1 MTVPNNFITS
11 QVKVADT
18 REETLMG
25 RKHLVVPVVALV
37 EMVLESSTSDAPE
50 LALAEEFGANP
61 LAWNGRPIVVNH
73 PELNGE
79 KVSASLTD
87 VVDKEKIGEI
97 YNTVVDDKKLKL
109 EAWIDLER
117 AESLGGVIS
126 DTVAKLQSGEEII
139 EVSTGLF
146 SNIEKKAGKFNE
158 KDYKGVWRNVVPDHL
173 AILSEATGA
182 CSIEDGCGA
191 PRANTAAASCA
202 CPVHDDPAAAKS
214 LFAKVK
220 DKWNIFRIAG
230 TGMTNE
236 AKRNFLSTAIREKL
250 GTRYVWLMAVYEDTV
265 VFETDDG
272 LFELA
277 YSMSDDIVTF
287 SEDEPTAVVAQ
298 VDFVPPLT
306 VNDDGS
312 ITMDKAKFI
321 DKLVAN
327 EGNKFEES
335 DKEWLNKLDEGSL
348 AKFESLAEAAPEP
361 TPTPTPTPAPA
372 AVPADGAP
380 VKPDTDEAV
389 PITLEKYIEDAP
401 AEVGAVL
408 SEGIRLQEE
417 KRSSLIASVIAN
429 EKNVFTEDEL
439 KVMAT
444 PALEGMAKLAGSE
457 DYSGRGAPRTQTTDP
472 NAPPPMPKVF
482 EARKPDA
489 GTTAAVA

>member
-1 MTVPNNFITS
+1 MKKPNNFITS

-25 RKHLVVPVVALV
+25 RKHLVVPVVALT
-37 EMVLESSTSDAPE
+37 EMVLQSSTSEAPE

-73 PELNGE
+73 PELEGE
-79 KVSASLTD
+79 KVSASLPE

-97 YNTVVDDKKLKL
+97 YNTVLDGKKLKL

-117 AESLGGVIS
+117 AEGLGGVIS
-126 DTVAKLQSGEEII
+126 ETVAKLQNGEEII

-146 SNIEKKAGKFNE
+146 SNVEDKNGKFNGE
-158 KDYKGVWRNVVPDHL
+158 DYRGVWRNIVPDHL

-182 CSIEDGCGA
+182 CSINDGCGA
-191 PRANTAAASCA
+191 PRANAAAASCS
-202 CPVHDDPAAAKS
+202 CPVQDDPAAAKS
-214 LFAKVK
+214 LFAKIK
-220 DKWNIFRIAG
+220 DKWSMFRIAG

-250 GTRYVWLMAVYEDTV
+250 GSRWVWLMAVYEDTV

-277 YSMSDDIVTF
+277 YSMSDSTVTF
-287 SEDEPTAVVAQ
+287 SDDEPTAVVAQ

-306 VNDDGS
+306 VNDNGDR
-312 ITMDKAKFI
+312 TVDKKELI

-327 EGNKFEES
+327 EGNKFE
-335 DKEWLNKLDEGSL
+335 DKDREWLDKLDGENLTKL
-348 AKFESLAEAAPEP
+348 APLAEAKVAPVVDL
-361 TPTPTPTPAPA
+361 TV
-372 AVPADGAP
+372 VPADDAP
-380 VKPDTDEAV
+380 VVEPDTEVV

-417 KRSSLIASVIAN
+417 KRSALIASVIAN
-429 EKNVFTEDEL
+429 EKNSFTEDQL
-439 KVMAT
+439 KAMAT
-444 PALEGMAKLAGSE
+444 PTLESMAKLAGNE
-457 DYSGRGAPRTQTTDP
+457 DYSGRGAPRTQITDA

-482 EARKPDA
+482 EKAKP
-489 GTTAAVA
+489 AAAAAA

>member
-1 MTVPNNFITS
+1 MKRPNNFVTS
-11 QVKVADT
+11 QIKVADT

-25 RKHLVVPVVALV
+25 RNHLVVPVVALT
-37 EMVLESSTSDAPE
+37 EMVLQSSTSEAPE

-73 PELNGE
+73 PELEGE
-79 KVSASLTD
+79 KVSASLPD

-97 YNTVVDDKKLKL
+97 YNTILDGKKLKL

-117 AESLGGVIS
+117 AEELGGVIS
-126 DTVAKLQSGEEII
+126 ETVEKLQGGEEII

-146 SNIEKKAGKFNE
+146 SNIEDKSGKFNGE
-158 KDYKGVWRNVVPDHL
+158 DYKGVWRNIVPDHL

-191 PRANTAAASCA
+191 PRANEAAASCP
-202 CPVHDDPAAAKS
+202 CPDQDDPAAAKS

-230 TGMTNE
+230 NGMTNE

-250 GTRYVWLMAVYEDTV
+250 GTRWVWLMAVYEDTV

-277 YSMSDDIVTF
+277 YSMTDSTVTF

-306 VNDDGS
+306 VNEEGNS
-312 ITMDKAKFI
+312 TMDKDAFI

-327 EGNKFEES
+327 ESNEFKEE
-335 DKEWLNKLDEGSL
+335 DKEWLKNLEETHLQKFAPPAEAEDTPDEG
-348 AKFESLAEAAPEP
+348 EP
-361 TPTPTPTPAPA
+361 KSDDGDDPAP
-372 AVPADGAP
+372 V
-380 VKPDTDEAV
+380 
-389 PITLEKYIEDAP
+389 TLEQYIADAP
-401 AEVGAVL
+401 AEVSAVL

-417 KRSSLIASVIAN
+417 KRSTLVAGVIAN
-429 EKNVFTEDEL
+429 EKNSFTKEQLEE
-439 KVMAT
+439 MTT
-444 PALEGMAKLAGSE
+444 PTLENLAKLAGSE
-457 DYSGRGAPRTQTTDP
+457 DYSGRGAPRAQASDP
-472 NAPPPMPKVF
+472 NAPPAMPKVF
-482 EARKPDA
+482 PDPKA
-489 GTTAAVA
+489 KAA

>member
-1 MTVPNNFITS
+1 MTLPKPNNFITS
-11 QVKVADT
+11 QIKIADT

-25 RKHLVVPVVALV
+25 RNHLVVPVVALV
-37 EMVLESSTSDAPE
+37 EMVLQSSTSENPE

-61 LAWNGRPIVVNH
+61 LSWNGRPIVVNH
-73 PELNGE
+73 PEIDGE
-79 KVSASLTD
+79 KVSASLPE

-97 YNTVVDDKKLKL
+97 YNTILDGKKLKL

-117 AESLGGVIS
+117 AENLGGTIYE
-126 DTVAKLQSGEEII
+126 TVQKLQEGEEVV

-146 SNIEKKAGKFNE
+146 SNVEEKAGQFNE
-158 KDYKGVWRNVVPDHL
+158 EDYQGIWRNIVPDHL

-191 PRANTAAASCA
+191 PRANAAAA
-202 CPVHDDPAAAKS
+202 APCPCPPDPADKS

-220 DKWNIFRIAG
+220 DKWNMFRIAG

-236 AKRNFLSTAIREKL
+236 SKRSFLSTAIREKL
-250 GTRYVWLMAVYEDTV
+250 GSNWVWLMAVYEDTV
-265 VFETDDG
+265 VFETDNG
-272 LFELA
+272 LFELS
-277 YSMSDDIVTF
+277 YSMSDSTVTF
-287 SEDEPTAVVAQ
+287 SEDDPKPVVAQ

-306 VNDDGS
+306 VNNNGS

-321 DKLVAN
+321 DKLIAN
-327 EGNKFEES
+327 EANKFEEK
-335 DKEWLNKLDEGSL
+335 DKEWLSELDEEKL
-348 AKFESLAEAAPEP
+348 VKFAPLTEAEPAPGNAPAEP
-361 TPTPTPTPAPA
+361 VADAGGTPAGEP
-372 AVPADGAP
+372 VAD
-380 VKPDTDEAV
+380 VV

-417 KRSSLIASVIAN
+417 KRSTLIASVIAN

-439 KVMAT
+439 KTMAT
-444 PALEGMAKLAGSE
+444 PALEGMAKLAGNE
-457 DYSGRGAPRTQTTDP
+457 DYSGRGAPHTQAADP

-482 EARKPDA
+482 DIP
-489 GTTAAVA
+489 TPNSAAA

>member
-1 MTVPNNFITS
+1 MKKPNNFITS
-11 QVKVADT
+11 QVKIADT

-37 EMVLESSTSDAPE
+37 EMVLQSSSSDEPE

-97 YNTVVDDKKLKL
+97 YNTVLDDKKLKL

-126 DTVAKLQSGEEII
+126 ETVEKLQDGEEII

-146 SNIEKKAGKFNE
+146 SNVEAKGGKFNGE
-158 KDYKGVWRNVVPDHL
+158 DYGGIWRNIVPDHL

-191 PRANTAAASCA
+191 PRTNVAAASCA
-202 CPVHDDPAAAKS
+202 CPVQDDSAAAKS
-214 LFAKVK
+214 LFSKVR

-250 GTRYVWLMAVYEDTV
+250 GTRWVWLMAVYEDTV

-272 LFELA
+272 LFELS
-277 YSMSDDIVTF
+277 YSMSDSTVTF
-287 SEDEPTAVVAQ
+287 SEDEPTPVVAQ

-306 VNDDGS
+306 VNEEGNLV
-312 ITMDKAKFI
+312 MDKDAFI
-321 DKLVAN
+321 DKLIAN
-327 EGNKFEES
+327 DGNEFKEE
-335 DKEWLNKLDEGSL
+335 DKEWLKNLEEGHL
-348 AKFESLAEAAPEP
+348 KKFAPLEEADPTPGADPEP
-361 TPTPTPTPAPA
+361 NAGPGEEP
-372 AVPADGAP
+372 
-380 VKPDTDEAV
+380 V
-389 PITLEKYIEDAP
+389 PITLEQYIADAP
-401 AEVGAVL
+401 AEVGLVL
-408 SEGIRLQEE
+408 SEGIRLQQE
-417 KRSSLIASVIAN
+417 KRSTLVAGVIAN
-429 EKNVFTEDEL
+429 EKNSFTKEQ
-439 KVMAT
+439 
-444 PALEGMAKLAGSE
+444 LENMDTTTLENLSKLAGVE
-457 DYSGRGAPRTQTTDP
+457 DYSGRGAPRAQVSNPD
-472 NAPPPMPKVF
+472 APPPMPKVF
-482 EARKPDA
+482 PAPSS
-489 GTTAAVA
+489 AAAA

>member
-1 MTVPNNFITS
+1 MTLPRPNNFITS

-25 RKHLVVPVVALV
+25 RNHLVVPVVALV
-37 EMVLESSTSDAPE
+37 EMVLESSTSDGPE
-50 LALAEEFGANP
+50 LALAEEFGATP
-61 LAWNGRPIVVNH
+61 LSWNGRPIVVNH
-73 PELNGE
+73 PEINGE
-79 KVSASLTD
+79 KVSASLTEI
-87 VVDKEKIGEI
+87 VDKEKIGEI
-97 YNTVVDDKKLKL
+97 YNTVLDDKKLKL

-117 AESLGGVIS
+117 AESLGGTIYE
-126 DTVAKLQSGEEII
+126 TVQRLQEGEGVI

-146 SNIEKKAGKFNE
+146 SNIEEKAGRFNE
-158 KDYKGVWRNVVPDHL
+158 EDYEGIWRNVIPDHL

-191 PRANTAAASCA
+191 PRANAKATACN
-202 CPVHDDPAAAKS
+202 CDTDDSSKS

-220 DKWNIFRIAG
+220 DKWNMFRIAG

-236 AKRNFLSTAIREKL
+236 AKRNFLSKAIREKL
-250 GTRYVWLMAVYEDTV
+250 GSNWVWLMAVYEDTV

-272 LFELA
+272 LFELG
-277 YSMSDDIVTF
+277 YSMSDDSVTF
-287 SEDEPTAVVAQ
+287 SEEEPAAVVAQ

-306 VNDDGS
+306 VNDSGNID
-312 ITMDKAKFI
+312 MDKAKFI
-321 DKLVAN
+321 DKLIAN
-327 EGNKFEES
+327 EANKFEDK
-335 DKEWLNKLDEGSL
+335 DKEWLGKLDEENLVKLSP
-348 AKFESLAEAAPEP
+348 LAEAE
-361 TPTPTPTPAPA
+361 PAPA
-372 AVPADGAP
+372 DDPAAGGEPAADAAAADADP
-380 VKPDTDEAV
+380 KDDT

-417 KRSSLIASVIAN
+417 KRSALIAGVIAN
-429 EKNVFTEDEL
+429 EKNVFTEDQL

-444 PALEGMAKLAGSE
+444 PALEGMAKLAGNE

-482 EARKPDA
+482 EKP
-489 GTTAAVA
+489 TPKAAAAA

>member
-1 MTVPNNFITS
+1 MTKPNNFITS

-37 EMVLESSTSDAPE
+37 EMVLQSSSSDEPE

-87 VVDKEKIGEI
+87 VVDAEKIGEI
-97 YNTVVDDKKLKL
+97 YNTVLDDKKLKL

-117 AESLGGVIS
+117 AEELGGVIS
-126 DTVAKLQSGEEII
+126 ETVAKLQDGGEII

-146 SNIEKKAGKFNE
+146 SNVEAKGGKFNGE
-158 KDYKGVWRNVVPDHL
+158 DYGGIWRNIVPDHL

-191 PRANTAAASCA
+191 PRANVAAASCS
-202 CPVHDDPAAAKS
+202 CPVQDDSAAAKS
-214 LFAKVK
+214 LFSKVR
-220 DKWNIFRIAG
+220 DKWNMFRIAG

-250 GTRYVWLMAVYEDTV
+250 DTRWVWLMAVYEDTV
-265 VFETDDG
+265 VFETDEG
-272 LFELA
+272 LFELG
-277 YSMSDDIVTF
+277 YSMSDSAVTF
-287 SEDEPTAVVAQ
+287 SEDEPTPVVAQ

-306 VNDDGS
+306 VNNDGS
-312 ITMDKAKFI
+312 IAMDKAKFI
-321 DKLVAN
+321 DKLIAN
-327 EGNKFEES
+327 EANKFEEK
-335 DKEWLNKLDEGSL
+335 DKEWLGELDEEKL
-348 AKFESLAEAAPEP
+348 VKFAPLTEAEPAPGNDPAEP
-361 TPTPTPTPAPA
+361 VADADGTPAGDPT
-372 AVPADGAP
+372 
-380 VKPDTDEAV
+380 TDVV

-408 SEGIRLQEE
+408 SEGIRLQDE
-417 KRSSLIASVIAN
+417 KRSTLIASVIAN
-429 EKNVFTEDEL
+429 EKNTFTEDEL
-439 KVMAT
+439 KAMAT
-444 PALEGMAKLAGSE
+444 PALEGMAKLAGNE

-482 EARKPDA
+482 EVP
-489 GTTAAVA
+489 TPNAAVA

>member
-1 MTVPNNFITS
+1 MKKPNNFITS
-11 QVKVADT
+11 QVKVAGT

-25 RKHLVVPVVALV
+25 RNHLVVPVVALT
-37 EMVLESSTSDAPE
+37 EMVLQSSTSDAPE

-73 PELNGE
+73 PELEGE
-79 KVSASLTD
+79 KVSASLPD

-97 YNTVVDDKKLKL
+97 YNTVLDGKKLKL

-117 AESLGGVIS
+117 AEELGGVIS
-126 DTVAKLQSGEEII
+126 DTVKKLQDGEEIV

-146 SNIEKKAGKFNE
+146 SNVEDKSGKFNGE
-158 KDYKGVWRNVVPDHL
+158 DYRGVWRNVVPDHL

-182 CSIEDGCGA
+182 CSIDDGCGA
-191 PRANTAAASCA
+191 PRANAAAASCS
-202 CPVHDDPAAAKS
+202 CLVQDDRAAAKS
-214 LFAKVK
+214 LFAKIK
-220 DKWNIFRIAG
+220 DKWNMFRIAG
-230 TGMTNE
+230 AGMTNE

-250 GTRYVWLMAVYEDTV
+250 GSRWVWLMAVYEDTV

-277 YSMSDDIVTF
+277 YSMSDSTVTF
-287 SEDEPTAVVAQ
+287 SDDEPTAVVAQ

-312 ITMDKAKFI
+312 RTMDKKEFI
-321 DKLVAN
+321 DKLIAN
-327 EGNKFEES
+327 EGNKFEEK
-335 DKEWLNKLDEGSL
+335 DKEWLDKLDEENL
-348 AKFESLAEAAPEP
+348 VKFEPLAEAEAAPVADP
-361 TPTPTPTPAPA
+361 TV
-372 AVPADGAP
+372 VPADGAP
-380 VKPDTDEAV
+380 VVVEPDTEEVV

-417 KRSSLIASVIAN
+417 KRSSLIACVVAN
-429 EKNVFTEDEL
+429 EKNTFTEDQL
-439 KVMAT
+439 KAMAT
-444 PALEGMAKLAGSE
+444 PALEGMAKLAGNE
-457 DYSGRGAPRTQTTDP
+457 DYSGRGAPRTQITDA

-482 EARKPDA
+482 EARKP
-489 GTTAAVA
+489 AAAAAA

>member
-1 MTVPNNFITS
+1 MTIPNNFITS
-11 QVKVADT
+11 QIKVADT

-25 RKHLVVPVVALV
+25 RKHLVVPVVALT
-37 EMVLESSTSDAPE
+37 EMVIQSSTSDVPE

-73 PELNGE
+73 PELEGE
-79 KVSASLTD
+79 KVSASLPD

-97 YNTVVDDKKLKL
+97 YNTVLDDKKLKL

-117 AESLGGVIS
+117 AEELGGIIS
-126 DTVAKLQSGEEII
+126 ETVEKLKGGEEII

-146 SNIEKKAGKFNE
+146 SNVEAKSGKFNGE
-158 KDYKGVWRNVVPDHL
+158 DYEGVWRNIVPDHL

-191 PRANTAAASCA
+191 PRANAVAASCLR
-202 CPVHDDPAAAKS
+202 PNQDDSAAAKS
-214 LFAKVK
+214 LFAKIK

-250 GTRYVWLMAVYEDTV
+250 GSRWVWLMAVYEDTV

-277 YSMSDDIVTF
+277 YSMSDSTVTF
-287 SEDEPTAVVAQ
+287 SEDDPKPVVAQ

-306 VNDDGS
+306 VNNDGS
-312 ITMDKAKFI
+312 IAMDKAKFI
-321 DKLVAN
+321 DKLIAN
-327 EGNKFEES
+327 EANKFEEK
-335 DKEWLNKLDEGSL
+335 DKEWLSELDEEKL
-348 AKFESLAEAAPEP
+348 VKFAPLMEAEPAPENDPAASGEPAADAGGTPADDGEAAI
-361 TPTPTPTPAPA
+361 
-372 AVPADGAP
+372 
-380 VKPDTDEAV
+380 

-408 SEGIRLQEE
+408 SEGIRLQKE
-417 KRSSLIASVIAN
+417 KRSALIASVIAN

-439 KVMAT
+439 KTMAT
-444 PALEGMAKLAGSE
+444 PALEGMAKLAGNE
-457 DYSGRGAPRTQTTDP
+457 DYSGRGAPHTQAADP
-472 NAPPPMPKVF
+472 NAPLPMPKVF
-482 EARKPDA
+482 EIP
-489 GTTAAVA
+489 TPNSAAA

>member
-1 MTVPNNFITS
+1 MKRPNNFVTS

-25 RKHLVVPVVALV
+25 RKHLVVPVVALT
-37 EMVLESSTSDAPE
+37 EMVLQSSTSETPE

-61 LAWNGRPIVVNH
+61 LSWNGRPIVVNH
-73 PELNGE
+73 PELEGE
-79 KVSASLTD
+79 KVSASLPD
-87 VVDKEKIGEI
+87 IVDKEKIGEI
-97 YNTVVDDKKLKL
+97 YNTVLDGKKLKL

-117 AESLGGVIS
+117 AEGLGGVIS
-126 DTVAKLQSGEEII
+126 ETVEKLQSGEEII

-146 SNIEKKAGKFNE
+146 SNVEDKSGKFNGE
-158 KDYKGVWRNVVPDHL
+158 DYSGVWRNIVPDHL

-191 PRANTAAASCA
+191 PRANAAAEP
-202 CPVHDDPAAAKS
+202 CPCPDDASKS

-220 DKWNIFRIAG
+220 DKWNMFRIAG

-250 GTRYVWLMAVYEDTV
+250 GTRWVWLMAVYEDTV

-272 LFELA
+272 LFELS
-277 YSMSDDIVTF
+277 YSMSDSTVTF
-287 SEDEPTAVVAQ
+287 SDDEPTPVVAQ

-306 VNDDGS
+306 VNEEGNLA
-312 ITMDKAKFI
+312 MDKDTFI
-321 DKLVAN
+321 DKLIAN
-327 EGNKFEES
+327 EKNEFKEE
-335 DKEWLNKLDEGSL
+335 DKEWLKDLEEGHL
-348 AKFESLAEAAPEP
+348 AKFAPLAEAEAVSDPEP
-361 TPTPTPTPAPA
+361 VVVEPT
-372 AVPADGAP
+372 V
-380 VKPDTDEAV
+380 EE

-417 KRSSLIASVIAN
+417 KRSALIAGVIAN
-429 EKNVFTEDEL
+429 EKNSFTEDEL

-444 PALEGMAKLAGSE
+444 PTLESMAKLAGNE

-472 NAPPPMPKVF
+472 NAPPAMPKVF
-482 EARKPDA
+482 EARKPADA
-489 GTTAAVA
+489 AAA